1 MTSETPMSGR
11 DTRAAFTG
19 LIVGAIALAIVVL
32 SIVYLTN
39 RKFDAHE
46 ATPAATTH

>member
-11 DTRAAFTG
+11 DTKAAFTG
-19 LIVGAIALAIVVL
+19 LIVGAVALAIIIL
-32 SIVYLTN
+32 TIVNLTN

-46 ATPAATTH
+46 ATPAAATH

>member
-11 DTRAAFTG
+11 DTRAAFKG
-19 LIVGAIALAIVVL
+19 LIIGAIALAIIVL
-32 SIVYLTN
+32 TIVNLTN

-46 ATPAATTH
+46 ATPATQPH